1 MDAPLSEHDAAAEGL
16 VLSLRMSNGVLR
28 DEVIRAGFSDALI
41 WGERNGLLGEHPED
55 SARVQLTL
63 RGRLLSNELF
73 SRIV

>member
-1 MDAPLSEHDAAAEGL
+1 VL
-16 VLSLRMSNGVLR
+16 VLSLRMSDGVNR
-28 DEVIRAGFSDALI
+28 EEVMRGGFGDALL
-41 WGERNGLLGEHPED
+41 WGESNSLLAVHPDD

>member
-1 MDAPLSEHDAAAEGL
+1 
-16 VLSLRMSNGVLR
+16 
-28 DEVIRAGFSDALI
+28 VIRGGFSDALA
-41 WGERNGLLGEHPED
+41 WGETNGLLGAHPDD